1 LFAPKPDKLTDETYL
16 SSNPAVAKLPDPFI
30 NNVFTLQRNL
40 IECLD
45 ATTAMEFRLF
55 REVGET
61 AETLPEFEELQQI
74 EERLMTLYSRL
85 HNTLLRVTRSQP
97 VAPNDLLELLHRSME
112 QAEASVD
119 TSIAS
124 LQDIQR
130 NWN

>member
-1 LFAPKPDKLTDETYL
+1 M
-16 SSNPAVAKLPDPFI
+16 AKLPDPIGTNIFS
-30 NNVFTLQRNL
+30 LQRNL

-74 EERLMTLYSRL
+74 EERLVTLYSRL